1 MALLRKEDTS
11 VCFKEASTYLTKGSQ
26 VTISNTPVI
35 DLLTLYP
42 EALPDLMKPSKGTK
56 RRPGSDEHLLAA
68 MQKTSAGLRE
78 LREAVRLHPQLACSS
93 DVQGDLPLVPYHAVS
108 EWSKHGSPNHGAS
121 NIEGPKSKIRFRA
134 DIASFDT
141 ETSVDNNLV
150 SSLYKSVC
158 IGLALRTFFGPTIA
172 FCTKL
177 QRPAYRFL
185 QLLPILVILAILCI
199 VSLGLIQ
206 LIVFPETW
214 IDIAW
219 APVQAFPA
227 YMSYALPR
235 MAYRFV
241 GKLGSLFGYNALG
254 QTVLP
259 F

>member
-1 MALLRKEDTS
+1 MALQRKEDTS
-11 VCFKEASTYLTKGSQ
+11 ACFQEASNYLTKASQ
-26 VTISNTPVI
+26 VTIINTTVI

-42 EALPDLMKPSKGTK
+42 ETLPDLMKPSKGTK
-56 RRPGSDEHLLAA
+56 RRPGTDEHLLAA

-93 DVQGDLPLVPYHAVS
+93 DVQGDLALVPYHAVS
-108 EWSKHGSPNHGAS
+108 EWSKHGSPHHGPS
-121 NIEGPKSKIRFRA
+121 DIEAPKSKIRFRA
-134 DIASFDT
+134 DIASLDT
-141 ETSVDNNLV
+141 ETSVGNNPV
-150 SSLYKSVC
+150 TSLYKSVC
-158 IGLALRTFFGPTIA
+158 VGLALRTFFGPTFS
-172 FCTKL
+172 FCTML

-185 QLLPILVILAILCI
+185 QLLPILVILAFLCF

-227 YMSYALPR
+227 YLNYALPR
-235 MAYRFV
+235 MFYRFV
-241 GKLGSLFGYNALG
+241 VKLGSLFGYNALG